1 MNEQVEKV
9 EIQTNRSVH
18 IVGLVAL
25 NDGTRVVK
33 DEHGK
38 QQYRCRTD
46 RETKT
51 GDFYPKKASNPHR
64 DNAAN

>member
-25 NDGTRVVK
+25 NDGTCVVK

-38 QQYRCRTD
+38 QQDSCRAD

-51 GDFYPKKASNPHR
+51 GDFHAKKSCDPHR
-64 DNAAN
+64 DDAAN